1 MQIFTRSSY
10 PFLGPRPPYHYHSRQ
25 RGRSGSGTVGDMSVT
40 VADNPMENR
49 YEAWVDGEVVGISQ
63 YELTDDAIVFLHT
76 VVGEGYE
83 GQGVGSA
90 IARYALDDARA
101 RGLRVRPLCPYIKGW
116 LERHPEYADL
126 IRASR

>member
-1 MQIFTRSSY
+1 MDSELLLAQWAI
-10 PFLGPRPPYHYHSRQ
+10 
-25 RGRSGSGTVGDMSVT
+25 MSVT

-49 YEAWVDGEVVGISQ
+49 YEALLDGEVVGISQ
-63 YELTDDAIVFLHT
+63 YELTADAIVFLHT
-76 VVGEGYE
+76 VVAEEHE

-101 RGLRVRPLCPYIKGW
+101 RGLRVRPLCPYIRGW

-126 IRASR
+126 IRASG